1 MPHLSILIVAAP
13 VILISLAYVVGH
25 VVSWRRFRQRANDEP
40 TYEQRFRRNQ
50 FRRRLQASALLGV
63 AAVAMMVGTLTVSS
77 DDQPK
82 LFLGLW
88 TGVLL
93 TVMWVLLLA
102 GADMI
107 ATRRH
112 ANRIRRE
119 VMAEHRQLHDEIRR
133 TYGTPSD
140 EQATSRNGHG

>member
-1 MPHLSILIVAAP
+1 M
-13 VILISLAYVVGH
+13 
-25 VVSWRRFRQRANDEP
+25 
-40 TYEQRFRRNQ
+40 
-50 FRRRLQASALLGV
+50 
-63 AAVAMMVGTLTVSS
+63 AMMVGTLTVSS